1 MTLIQT
7 VREQYEQLPYP
18 PRDPRHEMRQLHAP
32 IASELGLANHVLW
45 NGHRRVDESFRAL
58 DAGCGTG
65 DNTIFLA
72 TQLQRAGGQV
82 VGIDL
87 SEASL
92 AITRDRA
99 AARGL
104 TNITLIH
111 GRLEDLPSLGLDPF
125 DYAVSNG
132 VLHHL
137 PSPAEGLA
145 AIRDVLMPG
154 GGAHIMVYGQHGRTA
169 TYQLQTL
176 FRLIA
181 PPSLGVAE
189 RIRIVRDTLSGLP
202 ATHWRELARN
212 GEPREVLHD
221 ADIFDLYLHSVDR
234 AYTVPE
240 IHAWLSEAGMR
251 LVRWLLP
258 HLYSPGLYS
267 AKLDLAGLAAPDREA
282 AAELLNSRMAK
293 HSFFVTSAGSQSP
306 PPVSLDDPT
315 AVPTWLI
322 HDAERIITSQ
332 LETRRELQLETE
344 GIQYR
349 LLLDTFRRTFLKLVD
364 GTRPLGVIMAEIEAR
379 LPKMTPSER
388 GRSWLSLYQSLE
400 MFNVL
405 GLFPAR

>member
-1 MTLIQT
+1 M
-7 VREQYEQLPYP
+7 REQYEQLPYP

-32 IASELGLANHVLW
+32 IASELELANHVLW
-45 NGHRRVDESFRAL
+45 NGHRRIDESFRAL

-72 TQLQRAGGQV
+72 TQLRQGGGQV

-92 AITRDRA
+92 AITRERA

-104 TNITLIH
+104 ENITLIQ
-111 GRLEDLPSLGLDPF
+111 GRLEDLPTLGLDPF

-137 PSPAEGLA
+137 PSPAQGLA
-145 AIRDVLMPG
+145 AIRDVLKPG
-154 GGAHIMVYGQHGRTA
+154 GGAHIMVYGQHWRTA

-181 PPSLGVAE
+181 PPSLPGTE
-189 RIRIVRDTLSGLP
+189 RIRIVRDTLAGLP

-212 GEPREVLHD
+212 GEPREVLQD

-240 IHAWLSEAGMR
+240 IHAWLSESGMR

-258 HLYSPGLYS
+258 HLYSP
-267 AKLDLAGLAAPDREA
+267 KLDLAGLSAPEREA

-293 HSFFVTSAGSQSP
+293 HSFFVTSADSQSP

-315 AVPTWLI
+315 SIPTWLI
-322 HDAERIITSQ
+322 HDAQGVIQSQ
-332 LETRRELQLETE
+332 LETRRELQLEAE

-349 LLLDTFRRTFLKLVD
+349 FLLDPFRRAFLKLVD

-388 GRSWLSLYQSLE
+388 GQSWLNLYQGLE

-405 GLFPAR
+405 GVFPSA

>member
-18 PRDPRHEMRQLHAP
+18 PRDPRHEMRQLHKP
-32 IASELGLANHVLW
+32 IASELGLANHVIW
-45 NGHRRVDESFRAL
+45 HGHRRMDSAFRAL

-65 DNTIFLA
+65 DNTIFMA
-72 TQLQRAGGQV
+72 IQLQHAGAQV
-82 VGIDL
+82 VAIDL

-92 AITRDRA
+92 AITRERA

-104 TNITLIH
+104 TNITLIR
-111 GRLEDLPSLGLDPF
+111 GRLEELPSLGLETF

-137 PSPAEGLA
+137 PSPALGLA
-145 AIRDVLMPG
+145 AIRDVLKPD
-154 GGAHIMVYGQHGRTA
+154 GGAHIMVYGQHGRSA

-176 FRLIA
+176 FKLIA
-181 PPSLGVAE
+181 PESLSADQ
-189 RIRIVRDTLSGLP
+189 RLRIVRETLSALP
-202 ATHWRELARN
+202 PTHWRELARN
-212 GEPREVLHD
+212 GQPREVLQD

-240 IHAWLSEAGMR
+240 IHAWLSETGMR

-258 HLYSPGLYS
+258 HLYSPELYS
-267 AKLDLAGLAAPDREA
+267 ARLDVSSLSRQERET

-293 HSFFVTSAGSQSP
+293 HSFFITRDGSQAP
-306 PPVSLDDPT
+306 PPASLDDET
-315 AVPTWLI
+315 AIPTWLV
-322 HDAERIITSQ
+322 HDVDGLIRSQ
-332 LETRRELQLETE
+332 LDTKRELELEAE

-349 LLLDTFRRTFLKLVD
+349 FLLDPFRRAFLKLVD
-364 GTRPLGVIMAEIEAR
+364 GKRPLGTIMADLEAR
-379 LPKMTPSER
+379 LPKMPPAER
-388 GRSWLSLYQSLE
+388 AEKWRNLYQGLE

-405 GLFPAR
+405 GFFPAR